1 MWDYALRSSWAK
13 SSTHQAE
20 NLRLSNKE
28 TNLLYT
34 LMLILVQPE
43 TASVLSHWRGVF
55 NILFIYF
62 TYSNI
67 TKEMK
72 HHDGWNIN
80 EAYGQIKKSFKQ
92 IEQNELN
99 L

>member
-1 MWDYALRSSWAK
+1 
-13 SSTHQAE
+13 
-20 NLRLSNKE
+20 
-28 TNLLYT
+28 
-34 LMLILVQPE
+34 MLILVQPE
-43 TASVLSHWRGVF
+43 TASVLSHWREVF

-67 TKEMK
+67 TEEMK

-80 EAYGQIKKSFKQ
+80 EASSQIKKSFKQ
-92 IEQNELN
+92 IEKNELN